1 MVEKQ
6 GGNYHKDKMF
16 QILEKLIFE
25 ELDTAEKVKYR
36 KRNHTAKIN
45 KTLHISN
52 YVPSNI

>member
-36 KRNHTAKIN
+36 NHAAKIN

>member
-16 QILEKLIFE
+16 LIFE
-25 ELDTAEKVKYR
+25 ELDTAEKVKY
-36 KRNHTAKIN
+36 RNHTAKIN

>member
-16 QILEKLIFE
+16 EILEKLIFE
-25 ELDTAEKVKYR
+25 ELDTAEKVKY
-36 KRNHTAKIN
+36 RNHTAKIN